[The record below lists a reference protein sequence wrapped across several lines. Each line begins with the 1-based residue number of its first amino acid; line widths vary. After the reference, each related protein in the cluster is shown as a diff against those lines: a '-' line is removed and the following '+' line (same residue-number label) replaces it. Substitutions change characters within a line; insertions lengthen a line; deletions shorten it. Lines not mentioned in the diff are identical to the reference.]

1 MNQFNLSIR
10 LMFHKCLTLMKQ
22 KLLKH
27 VSKLI
32 LTLVSL
38 IYLYKNICNQDS
50 INFKSVICISL
61 VLLFTKFIFFSEKE
75 IRKYA
80 EYLRALYQTP
90 EIQQKPL
97 GWPFVKERV
106 FVDLT
111 IADRDHRVSQV
122 TTSTGNV
129 ENKGKGHKVV
139 KLHQLVECAP
149 NSPARILLTGAPGIG
164 KSSLAAEFCKKW
176 SKEEMYGNFKL
187 VVPVRLRDFEVQE
200 PLKLKD
206 LIKEEYQEC
215 VKSLVD
221 CQGMGVLFILEG
233 YDELPEAQRE
243 NGLFLNLITGKELPK
258 ASVMVTSRPWA
269 TVSISQY
276 FKKQVEIL
284 GFTES
289 SRIEYITSVLSTD
302 DKVSAF
308 NHELIKLSSIRGCL
322 NIPLYLVTLVEIYKE
337 RYILPKTVTQL
348 YNVLI
353 NTQLQRYVRSEQ
365 INDVLVGEF
374 YKYPKDLYVDFLNIC
389 EIAYEATITGCFPKL
404 ANKFETLNLLY
415 NTPDP
420 HICLASGVSQNYS
433 FLHSSVREFLAAYYI
448 SRKAPHDINQH
459 IKQMQFAR
467 FSLVIEF
474 LSGFHKNDVLA
485 NTRVPREV
493 KNFYIFR
500 QLCETQDDKLIKDVL
515 KEPRERTILRT
526 WPVPTPHDFWCLGRC
541 IGFSECIWR
550 LRFTFRHLQGE
561 HLVMLCEGIKSVE
574 DCRGRIETFNLSL
587 NELDI
592 EGLSHIFDFPPQFLS
607 KVGYISLR
615 GNHLNVLPIPKHGFH
630 NFTSLHTFLFHDN
643 DITFDGHHPL
653 IQALKAVGIQR
664 VSFSN
669 LSGRECA
676 LLLSIPSLET
686 VELWQICSTS
696 ITAVVTAIAG
706 NVRLNSLKINQ
717 SKIDCRN
724 VEQLPEFLP
733 TSRITSL
740 VFSNCAIESNTAE
753 IITLAV
759 TRSESIQKLDLSDNM
774 ISHKGGQALVNLL
787 QINRSLMELNLVH
800 NPLSRDNVYWLRR
813 MKPRCEF

>member
-1 MNQFNLSIR
+1 
-10 LMFHKCLTLMKQ
+10 MKE
-22 KLLKH
+22 
-27 VSKLI
+27 S
-32 LTLVSL
+32 
-38 IYLYKNICNQDS
+38 
-50 INFKSVICISL
+50 
-61 VLLFTKFIFFSEKE
+61 
-75 IRKYA
+75 
-80 EYLRALYQTP
+80 
-90 EIQQKPL
+90 
-97 GWPFVKERV
+97 V

-111 IADRDHRVSQV
+111 IADRDHHVSQV

-139 KLHQLVECAP
+139 KLHQLVECTP
-149 NSPARILLTGAPGIG
+149 NSPACILITGAPGIG
-164 KSSLAAEFCKKW
+164 KSSLAIEICKKW
-176 SKEEMYGNFKL
+176 SVGELYNHFKL
-187 VVPVRLRDFEVQE
+187 VIHLSLRDPNVQTAE
-200 PLKLKD
+200 ELED
-206 LIKEEYQEC
+206 LIQKRYQKCIEP
-215 VKSLVD
+215 LVD
-221 CQGMGVLFILEG
+221 CLGMGVLFILEG

-243 NGLFLNLITGKELPK
+243 NGLFLNLITGRELPK

-269 TVSISQY
+269 TLSISRY

-284 GFTES
+284 GFTKG
-289 SRIEYITSVLSTD
+289 SRMEYITSVLSD
-302 DKVSAF
+302 DEASAF
-308 NHELIKLSSIRGCL
+308 KRELTKLSSIRGCL
-322 NIPLYLVTLVEIYKE
+322 NVPLYLVTLVEIYRGKE
-337 RYILPKTVTQL
+337 GSKLPETVAQL

-353 NTQLQRYVRSEQ
+353 NTQLQRYIRSEKSQ
-365 INDVLVGEF
+365 EIDDVPVGEF
-374 YKYPKDLYVDFLNIC
+374 YEYPKDLYVKFLNIC

-404 ANKFETLNLLY
+404 PKKFETLNLLY

-459 IKQMQFAR
+459 IKQMQLAR

-485 NTRVPREV
+485 NTRVPPEV

-541 IGFSECIWR
+541 IGFSECIWE
-550 LRFTFRHLQGE
+550 LGFTFRHLQGE

-574 DCRGRIETFNLSL
+574 DCRGRIKTFNISL

-592 EGLSHIFDFPPQFLS
+592 EGLSHIFDLPPQFLS
-607 KVGYISLR
+607 KVEFINLR

-706 NVRLNSLKINQ
+706 NIKLKSLEINQ

-724 VEQLPEFLP
+724 VEQLPWFLP

-740 VFSNCAIESNTAE
+740 VFSNCAIDSNTAD
-753 IITLAV
+753 IIAQAV

-813 MKPRCEF
+813 MKPRCVF